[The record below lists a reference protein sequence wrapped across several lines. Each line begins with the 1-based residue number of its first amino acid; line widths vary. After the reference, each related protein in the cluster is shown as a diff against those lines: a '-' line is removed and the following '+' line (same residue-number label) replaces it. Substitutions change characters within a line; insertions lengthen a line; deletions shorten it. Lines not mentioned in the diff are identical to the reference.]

1 MDLSIIIVNWN
12 TRELLRGCLQSVYQ
26 QTVGID
32 FEVIVID
39 NGSDD
44 GSATM
49 VSTYFPQVK
58 LVRNAGNAGYVRAN
72 NQGITASIGRYIL
85 LLNADTVIGVN
96 SLQTLTAYL
105 DAHPRVGVLG
115 PRLLNPDNSVQQSVR
130 RLPRWRD
137 NVVVLT
143 KLHNF
148 WPQLLD
154 YYLMT
159 DFDYRREAAV
169 EQVMGAAMFI
179 RRTVLNQIGDL
190 DKRFW
195 QWYEDV
201 DYCRRV
207 RLAGWEVR
215 YAPVADIMHYKGQSF
230 AQQLSSAKQRVLVH
244 SMLAYTTKHQ
254 GRLAALALLPF
265 VAWSYA
271 AAIGVQLFGIKKPH
285 KHL

>member
-26 QTVGID
+26 HTVGIS

-49 VSTYFPQVK
+49 VGTYFPQVK
-58 LVRNAGNAGYVRAN
+58 LIRNAGNAGYVRAN
-72 NQGITASIGRYIL
+72 NQGIDASTGRYVL
-85 LLNADTVIGVN
+85 LLNTDTVIGVN

-115 PRLLNPDNSVQQSVR
+115 PRLLNPDGSGQHSVR
-130 RLPRWRD
+130 RWPRWRD

-159 DFDYRREAAV
+159 DFDYRREQAV

-207 RLAGWEVR
+207 RSAGWEVR
-215 YAPVADIMHYKGQSF
+215 YAPVASIMHYKGQSF
-230 AQQLSSAKQRVLVH
+230 AQQLPLAKQRVLVQ

-254 GRLAALALLPF
+254 GRVAMLALLPF
-265 VAWSYA
+265 VAWSYC

-285 KHL
+285 QHL